1 MSIFD
6 KNSDLEDKLEMMK
19 LKNQLL
25 DEKVSSTQKKAMIK
39 EIKKKYGRDW
49 KSILKLGKDSDM
61 LKQFAHAGKSM
72 GDVGG
77 RESTDINVS
86 TVGSGGGASRYGFS
100 RPSVPSQPSRL
111 SGTPRPQSSTP
122 KSLVEGSRKSLGL

>member
-1 MSIFD
+1 MGIFD
-6 KNSDLEDKLEMMK
+6 QNSDLEDKLEMMK

-61 LKQFAHAGKSM
+61 LKQFAHAGRTM

-77 RESTDINVS
+77 RGSTDINAS
-86 TVGSGGGASRYGFS
+86 TVGGSRYGFS
-100 RPSVPSQPSRL
+100 KPSVSSPSPKPSG
-111 SGTPRPQSSTP
+111 SAKPQTSTPQS
-122 KSLVEGSRKSLGL
+122 LIEGSRKSLGL